1 MTKKIE
7 VKSGKSKPGEKT
19 EAAPQATHAT
29 YAANPAKITRSARA
43 GDEDPAFA
51 LYGEGLQ
58 ALDRKDWA
66 KGIEL
71 LQKVIEVSDLADLT
85 ARARQ
90 YLAAAEKRVAAN
102 AATAANS
109 ANPAGDSGETAEG
122 DDPYLHA
129 LIEKNRGN
137 FKTALD
143 LSRKGGRDKKD
154 ERFAYLVASIH
165 AAESRT
171 EEAAQALSQAVELN
185 AKNRIHAFHDADF
198 AELKKN
204 RDYRHLF
211 GLS

>member
-7 VKSGKSKPGEKT
+7 TKPGKGKPAEKT
-19 EAAPQATHAT
+19 DAPPPPAQATHAT

-66 KGIEL
+66 RGIEL

-90 YLAAAEKRVAAN
+90 YLAAAQKRVAAAV
-102 AATAANS
+102 AAS
-109 ANPAGDSGETAEG
+109 AGPDTAED
-122 DDPYLHA
+122 DDPYLQA
-129 LIEKNRGN
+129 LVEKNRGN

-143 LSRKGGRDKKD
+143 LSKKGGRDKKD

>member
-1 MTKKIE
+1 MTKKTE
-7 VKSGKSKPGEKT
+7 AKTAKGKPAEKT
-19 EAAPQATHAT
+19 DAPAQATHAT

-66 KGIEL
+66 GGIKL

-90 YLAAAEKRVAAN
+90 YLAAAEKRVAA
-102 AATAANS
+102 AAVTAADT
-109 ANPAGDSGETAEG
+109 AAEG
-122 DDPYLHA
+122 DDPYLQA
-129 LIEKNRGN
+129 LVEKNRGN

>member
-1 MTKKIE
+1 MTKKTE
-7 VKSGKSKPGEKT
+7 TKTAKGKPAEKT
-19 EAAPQATHAT
+19 SAPPQATHAT

-51 LYGEGLQ
+51 LYAEGLQ
-58 ALDRKDWA
+58 ALDRKDWPR
-66 KGIEL
+66 GIEL
-71 LQKVIEVSDLADLT
+71 LKKVIEVSDLADLT

-90 YLAAAEKRVAAN
+90 YLAAAEKRVAA
-102 AATAANS
+102 AA
-109 ANPAGDSGETAEG
+109 AGPDTGEG
-122 DDPYLHA
+122 DDPYLLA
-129 LIEKNRGN
+129 LVEKNRGN

-143 LSRKGGRDKKD
+143 LSKKGGRDKKD

>member
-7 VKSGKSKPGEKT
+7 TKPTKGKPAEKT
-19 EAAPQATHAT
+19 DATPPPAQATHAT

-66 KGIEL
+66 RGIEL

-90 YLAAAEKRVAAN
+90 YLSAAEKRVAA
-102 AATAANS
+102 AA
-109 ANPAGDSGETAEG
+109 AGPDTAEG
-122 DDPYLHA
+122 DDPYLQA
-129 LIEKNRGN
+129 LVEKNRGN
-137 FKTALD
+137 FKIALD
-143 LSRKGGRDKKD
+143 LSKKGGRDKKD

-185 AKNRIHAFHDADF
+185 SKNRIHAFHDADF

>member
-1 MTKKIE
+1 MTKKTE
-7 VKSGKSKPGEKT
+7 TKTGKGKPAEKT
-19 EAAPQATHAT
+19 DSTPPPAQATHAT

-66 KGIEL
+66 RGIEL

-90 YLAAAEKRVAAN
+90 YLAAAEKRVAAV
-102 AATAANS
+102 AAAS
-109 ANPAGDSGETAEG
+109 AGSDTAES
-122 DDPYLHA
+122 DDPYLQA
-129 LIEKNRGN
+129 LVEKNRGN

-143 LSRKGGRDKKD
+143 LSKKGGRDKKD

-185 AKNRIHAFHDADF
+185 SKNRIHAFHDADF